1 MNRINITRP
10 SVTENYTVLPNDIL
24 NFGRHIQGLKP
35 RDSAV
40 LNYLLSRPPHWKLRA
55 NDIARAINISI
66 NTVYAALSKLR
77 QLGFASFTRDKT
89 GHTFWIISLHKVLSS
104 PVSTPHTK
112 KPREVFCDDL
122 INTESL
128 VNNKTTT
135 SCVYFEEKSLDIDI
149 INSTASTPVIESAQ
163 EVNQILDEIDEIE
176 LPIELVSYLSE
187 MEQVIAKKT
196 IRKSQVDSST
206 YNVILLTLKTALLKG
221 NVKSPIAYL
230 NGLISKAKNGTLHT
244 NANSLNKLPLTREQE
259 IKDLVA
265 RYGEKLLSD
274 IVYRGFITNEELGYV
289 SYGELKTLGLISNTW
304 AKKYD
309 DYQLEKLNQLAVN
322 FNISSVPKRSGNQV
336 KQKLSESEFES
347 KRAEMIAKAMDL
359 VIQG

>member
-1 MNRINITRP
+1 MNTINITRP

-55 NDIARAINISI
+55 NDIAHAINVSI
-66 NTVYAALSKLR
+66 NTVYAALAKLR

-89 GHTFWIISLHKVLSS
+89 GHTFWIISLHQALSS

-149 INSTASTPVIESAQ
+149 INSTESASVLESAQ
-163 EVNQILDEIDEIE
+163 EVNQLLDEIE
-176 LPIELVSYLSE
+176 LPIELVSRLSE
-187 MEQVIAKKT
+187 IEQVLAKKT
-196 IRKSQVDSST
+196 IRKSQVDHST
-206 YNVILLTLKTALLKG
+206 YNLILIALKSALSTDT
-221 NVKSPIAYL
+221 VRSPLAYL
-230 NGLISKAKNGTLHT
+230 NSLISKAKNGSLHVPNSN
-244 NANSLNKLPLTREQE
+244 NANSSNKAPTQRKEV
-259 IKDLVA
+259 ISDLISK
-265 RYGEKLLSD
+265 YGDKLLSD
-274 IVYRGFITNEELGYV
+274 IVYRGFITNEKLGYM
-289 SYGELKTLGLISNTW
+289 SYDELKKLGLISNTW

-322 FNISSVPKRSGNQV
+322 FNISAVSKKSG
-336 KQKLSESEFES
+336 KTKTF
-347 KRAEMIAKAMDL
+347 
-359 VIQG
+359 

>member
-1 MNRINITRP
+1 MNTINITRP

-55 NDIARAINISI
+55 NDIAHAINVSI
-66 NTVYAALSKLR
+66 NTVYAALAKLR

-89 GHTFWIISLHKVLSS
+89 GHTFWIISLHQALSS

-149 INSTASTPVIESAQ
+149 INSTESASVLESAQ
-163 EVNQILDEIDEIE
+163 EVNQLLDEIE
-176 LPIELVSYLSE
+176 LPIELVSHLSD
-187 MEQVIAKKT
+187 MEQLITKKT

-206 YNVILLTLKTALLKG
+206 YSVILLALKTALLKG
-221 NVKSPIAYL
+221 NVRSPIAYL
-230 NGLISKAKNGTLHT
+230 NGLISKAKDGSLH
-244 NANSLNKLPLTREQE
+244 ADVNSSNKLPVTREQE

-265 RYGEKLLSD
+265 RYSDKLLSD
-274 IVYRGFITNEELGYV
+274 IVYRGFITNEKLGYM
-289 SYGELKTLGLISNTW
+289 SYDELKTLGLISNTW

-322 FNISSVPKRSGNQV
+322 FNISAVSKKSGET
-336 KQKLSESEFES
+336 KTF
-347 KRAEMIAKAMDL
+347 
-359 VIQG
+359 

>member
-1 MNRINITRP
+1 MNTINITRP

-55 NDIARAINISI
+55 NDIAHAINVSI
-66 NTVYAALSKLR
+66 NTVYAALAKLR

-89 GHTFWIISLHKVLSS
+89 GHTFWIISLHQALSS

-149 INSTASTPVIESAQ
+149 INSTESASVLESAQ
-163 EVNQILDEIDEIE
+163 EVNQLLDEIE
-176 LPIELVSYLSE
+176 LPIELVSRLSE
-187 MEQVIAKKT
+187 IEQVLAKKT
-196 IRKSQVDSST
+196 IRKSQVDNST
-206 YNVILLTLKTALLKG
+206 YNLILIALKSALSTDT
-221 NVKSPIAYL
+221 VRSPLAYL
-230 NGLISKAKNGTLHT
+230 NSLISKAKNGSLHVPNSN
-244 NANSLNKLPLTREQE
+244 NANSSNKAPTQRKEV
-259 IKDLVA
+259 ISDLISK
-265 RYGEKLLSD
+265 YGDKLLSD
-274 IVYRGFITNEELGYV
+274 IVYRGFITNEKLGYV
-289 SYGELKTLGLISNTW
+289 SYDELKKLGLISNTW

-322 FNISSVPKRSGNQV
+322 FNISAVSKKSGET
-336 KQKLSESEFES
+336 KTF
-347 KRAEMIAKAMDL
+347 
-359 VIQG
+359 